1 MIRFFKRKHH
11 LTNWY
16 AFRELGMD
24 LEQLDWLEQNAYP
37 EEARFVDFDYSCRAY
52 DLFVDALTK
61 SGIMRPC
68 ILAD

>member
-1 MIRFFKRKHH
+1 
-11 LTNWY
+11 
-16 AFRELGMD
+16 MD